1 MYNVIMNQIKC
12 PKCGT
17 IFTIDESQY
26 DNIVRQVRDNE
37 FQNELHSRLELVEK
51 EQQTKLELERQKSQT
66 SLEQQLATKQDEIN
80 QLKASAAQRETET
93 KASYHQQITDLK
105 NKLTQADDRQAMAVA
120 KLQSQ
125 LDQTKVESKL
135 AVANATS
142 SLEKERDNL
151 ANQLRL
157 QQTELQNKLQIQQS
171 QAAQQLQSTKSE
183 YEAALKLKQEE
194 LEHYKDLKARMSTKM
209 VGETLE
215 QHCQIEF
222 NKIRATAFPKAYF
235 EKDNDARTGSKGDF
249 IYRENDESGNEI
261 ISIMF
266 EMKNQ
271 NDTTASKHKNE
282 DFFKELD
289 KDRREKHCEYAV
301 LVTLLEEDNDYYN
314 TGIVDVS
321 YRYPKMYVIR
331 PQFFI
336 PMITVLRNAALNSL
350 EARRELAIVRNQN
363 IDVTHF
369 EENMEAFKTGF
380 ARNYDIASR
389 KFKSAIEEIDKTI
402 SHLQKTKDALLS
414 SENNLRLANNKAQD
428 LTIKRL
434 TRGNPTM
441 QAKFDELD

>member
-1 MYNVIMNQIKC
+1 MTMNQIKC

-17 IFTIDESQY
+17 VFTIDESQY
-26 DNIVRQVRDNE
+26 DNIVRQVRDQE
-37 FQNELHSRLELVEK
+37 FQKDLAERIELAKK
-51 EQQTKLELERQKSQT
+51 EQQSALELARQKAQSN
-66 SLEQQLATKQDEIN
+66 LEHELAAKEAQLN
-80 QLKASAAQRETET
+80 QLKATALQRETKLNAE
-93 KASYHQQITDLK
+93 HQQQIAELK
-105 NKLTQADDRQAMAVA
+105 SKLAQADDRQAMAVN
-120 KLQSQ
+120 KLNAE
-125 LDQTKVESKL
+125 LAQTKVENKL
-135 AVANATS
+135 AITNATAAV
-142 SLEKERDNL
+142 EKERDQL
-151 ANQLRL
+151 ASKLQL
-157 QQTELQNKLQIQQS
+157 QQNE
-171 QAAQQLQSTKSE
+171 AQLKLQSTKNE
-183 YEAALKLKQEE
+183 YESMLKIKQEE
-194 LEHYKDLKARMSTKM
+194 LEHYKDLKSRLSTKM

-222 NKIRATAFPKAYF
+222 NKIRATAFPNAYF
-235 EKDNDARTGSKGDF
+235 EKDNDAHTGSKGDF
-249 IYRENDESGNEI
+249 IYRENAGDGTEI

-289 KDRREKHCEYAV
+289 KDRREKNCEYAV

-336 PMITVLRNAALNSL
+336 PMITILRNAALNSL
-350 EARRELAIVRNQN
+350 AARRELAVVRNQN

-369 EENMEAFKTGF
+369 EENMEAFKNGF
-380 ARNYDIASR
+380 ARNYDLASR

-441 QAKFDELD
+441 QAKFNELK

>member
-1 MYNVIMNQIKC
+1 MTMNQIKC

-17 IFTIDESQY
+17 VFTIDESQY
-26 DNIVRQVRDNE
+26 DNIVRQVRDQE
-37 FQNELHSRLELVEK
+37 FQKDLAERIELAKK
-51 EQQTKLELERQKSQT
+51 EQQSALELARQKAQSN
-66 SLEQQLATKQDEIN
+66 LEHELAAKEAQLN
-80 QLKASAAQRETET
+80 QLKATALQRETKLNAE
-93 KASYHQQITDLK
+93 HQQQIAELK
-105 NKLTQADDRQAMAVA
+105 SKLAQADDRQAMAVN
-120 KLQSQ
+120 KLNAE
-125 LDQTKVESKL
+125 LAQTKVENKL
-135 AVANATS
+135 AITNATAAV
-142 SLEKERDNL
+142 EKERDQL
-151 ANQLRL
+151 ASKLQL
-157 QQTELQNKLQIQQS
+157 QQNE
-171 QAAQQLQSTKSE
+171 AQLKLQSTKNE
-183 YEAALKLKQEE
+183 YESMLKIKQEE
-194 LEHYKDLKARMSTKM
+194 LEHYKDLKSRLSTKM

-222 NKIRATAFPKAYF
+222 NKIRATAFPNAYF
-235 EKDNDARTGSKGDF
+235 EKDNDAHTGSKGDF
-249 IYRENDESGNEI
+249 IYRENAGDGTEI

-289 KDRREKHCEYAV
+289 KDRREKNCECAV

-336 PMITVLRNAALNSL
+336 PMITILRNAALNSL
-350 EARRELAIVRNQN
+350 AARRELAVVRNQN

-369 EENMEAFKTGF
+369 EENMEAFKNGF
-380 ARNYDIASR
+380 ARNYDLASR

-441 QAKFDELD
+441 QAKFNELK